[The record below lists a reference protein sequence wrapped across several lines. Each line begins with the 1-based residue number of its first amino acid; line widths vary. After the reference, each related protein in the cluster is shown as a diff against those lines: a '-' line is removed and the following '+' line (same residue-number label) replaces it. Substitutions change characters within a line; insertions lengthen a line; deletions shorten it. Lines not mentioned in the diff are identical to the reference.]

1 MRTQVTSTSV
11 VSIVFRCSVL
21 AAVLCT
27 SLVAQAYSVRYV
39 TFTSPTPVSARF
51 AGPCPWQSGGH
62 TMMPMTGSFQTDAY
76 SKFVGAAYTEAPIG
90 GINPATSC
98 TTQRCPWIFH
108 TGLMNGTPV
117 KQSTFL
123 YGTVHN
129 GVDHTVIVPGMYHNF
144 INGVQPV
151 SFLSPE
157 DNVIPKMR
165 QGGLWMTDLRDHL
178 YTTWICEYYD
188 FTASEEATA
197 PATDENGFLLHPYI
211 IGGFPWWAGLI
222 IGIVV
227 VIIVVIILIICC
239 CCCKKHKEKLEEE
252 EIAEDTRMEDNL
264 SRIPTQSQLGFGRS
278 RSSAYV
284 GNDRGDFQGSG
295 YAGVGR
301 NGSVYN
307 NNNYVEND
315 AIDGGNPL
323 EGQYPAEDY
332 QYNNNYQGGY
342 PPGGYV
348 PQGGYPANYGYP
360 PQAGY

>member
-1 MRTQVTSTSV
+1 
-11 VSIVFRCSVL
+11 
-21 AAVLCT
+21 
-27 SLVAQAYSVRYV
+27 
-39 TFTSPTPVSARF
+39 
-51 AGPCPWQSGGH
+51 
-62 TMMPMTGSFQTDAY
+62 MMPMTESFQTLAQGIIVQG
-76 SKFVGAAYTEAPIG
+76 KFADAPIG

-98 TTQRCPWIFH
+98 TTERCPWIFH
-108 TGLMNGTPV
+108 TGLMNGTSV
-117 KQSTFL
+117 EKSTFL
-123 YGTVHN
+123 YGTVYK
-129 GVDHTVIVPGMYHNF
+129 GIDHTEAVPGMYQKF
-144 INGVQPV
+144 QPHMAPV
-151 SFLSPE
+151 AFLKPE
-157 DNVIPKMR
+157 DNVIPKMLKN
-165 QGGLWMTDLRDHL
+165 GFWLTDLRDRE
-178 YTTWICEYYD
+178 YTTWVCEYYD
-188 FTASEEATA
+188 FTASEQGTA
-197 PATDENGFLLHPYI
+197 PPTDENGYI
-211 IGGFPWWAGLI
+211 VSPGTIVGFPWWAGLI

-227 VIIVVIILIICC
+227 VIIVVVILIICC
-239 CCCKKHKEKLEEE
+239 CCCKKRKEKLQEE

-284 GNDRGDFQGSG
+284 GNDGGDFQGSG
-295 YAGVGR
+295 PTGVGR